1 MAFQMYIVRQSDYKN
16 LHEESSISLDEWLE
30 YADAD
35 TELELNTE
43 EGPGFCQW
51 LEHPK
56 AEVPWF
62 DFKFS
67 SIYTKYPDKHTL
79 KKMINIAIALNGRVR
94 SDDFEY
100 YDETYFT
107 NGGYPTTE

>member
-1 MAFQMYIVRQSDYKN
+1 MAFQMHIVRQRDYKN
-16 LHEESSISLDEWLE
+16 PEEESNISLDEWLQ
-30 YADAD
+30 YINSDP
-35 TELELNTE
+35 ELELLTE

-62 DFKFS
+62 DFGFAN
-67 SIYTKYPDKHTL
+67 IYTKNPDKHTL
-79 KKMINIAIALNGRVR
+79 KKMINISIALNGKVR

-107 NGGYPTTE
+107 NGGYPIIE